1 MNYTLSPNDSDFA
14 PILII
19 SLATIGFL
27 LAWFISFSPKKLKK
41 AIQQYG
47 EEQALAR
54 QFITHKVLGI
64 FFMGILPSFIVYLLL
79 PNATQYFGLGFQN
92 IGLSCLYICG
102 LMSILLPFMILTS
115 KKIDSQK
122 VYPPLRLKTWTR
134 PITLFDGLLWALYLL
149 SYEILF
155 RGLLLFICA
164 EHLGVPLAITISIA
178 LYAATHT
185 PKGAKES
192 FGAIPLGFLFSV
204 MTFHT
209 GTIWAAFVIHFLLAF
224 VNDLLHVH
232 HSEEMAF
239 EW

>member
-1 MNYTLSPNDSDFA
+1 MTYMLSSTDPDFGSV
-14 PILII
+14 LII

-27 LAWFISFSPKKLKK
+27 LAWFISFSPKRLKETV
-41 AIQQYG
+41 QQYG
-47 EEQALAR
+47 ENQALAR
-54 QFITHKVLGI
+54 QFITHKVLGV
-64 FFMGILPSFIVYLLL
+64 FFMGIVPSFVIYLLL
-79 PNATQYFGLGFQN
+79 PNAAQYFGLGFQN
-92 IGLSCLYICG
+92 IGLSLLYICG
-102 LMSILLPFMILTS
+102 LMCILLPFMILGS
-115 KKIDSQK
+115 KKVDSQK
-122 VYPPLRLKTWTR
+122 VYPPLRLKTWNR
-134 PITLFDGLLWALYLL
+134 SITLFDGFLWALYLF

-164 EHLGVPLAITISIA
+164 EHLGIPIAIAINVA
-178 LYAATHT
+178 LYAATHA

-192 FGAIPLGFLFSV
+192 FGAIPLGCLFSI

-224 VNDLLHVH
+224 INDLLHVH